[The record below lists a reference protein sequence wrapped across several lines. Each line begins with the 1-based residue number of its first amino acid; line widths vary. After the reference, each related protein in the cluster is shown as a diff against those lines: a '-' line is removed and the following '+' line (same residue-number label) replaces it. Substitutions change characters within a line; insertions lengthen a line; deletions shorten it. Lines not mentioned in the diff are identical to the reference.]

1 MNEEVK
7 NVFNP
12 GPMISFRGARK
23 LNSYLVRAK
32 LYPLERSVG
41 SFKCR
46 NRRCQVCDNV
56 TAETTTFKS
65 SVTSNEYKINHS
77 FNCNEKCL
85 IYLFA
90 KHVKSSMLVRPVI
103 VSNSDGIITKT
114 ITESF

>member
-23 LNSYLVRAK
+23 LSSYLVRAK
-32 LYPLERSVG
+32 LYPFERSVG

-56 TAETTTFKS
+56 TETTTLKVPSPVTNIKS
-65 SVTSNEYKINHS
+65 TIR
-77 FNCNEKCL
+77 L
-85 IYLFA
+85 IA
-90 KHVKSSMLVRPVI
+90 MKN
-103 VSNSDGIITKT
+103 VSYIC
-114 ITESF
+114 